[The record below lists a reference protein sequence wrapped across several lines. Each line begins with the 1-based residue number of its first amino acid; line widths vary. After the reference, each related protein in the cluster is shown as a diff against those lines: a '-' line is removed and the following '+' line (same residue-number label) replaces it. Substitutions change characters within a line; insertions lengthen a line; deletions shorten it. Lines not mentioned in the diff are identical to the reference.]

1 MRVAMFNMYSANL
14 HSMQQTLSQLGQLD
28 QQLSSGKALLRP
40 SDDPIGKVK
49 VLNCERDLAK
59 TLQYISNID
68 SLSTS
73 LGRVETYL
81 DSLVQAQTRMRE
93 IVISANS
100 GQLSAADQQGYADE
114 LSALMDTC
122 VDILNARD
130 ADGNYL
136 FSGNLSRTP
145 ALALD
150 SSGRYQFQGDAQH
163 RQVQIAADSWVDANV
178 TAQEFWFGN
187 GSQDLLNQAAEYVEV
202 LRDPAKA
209 PGDADFEAVAGA
221 MMQSLDDTLSSI
233 GAAITDIGGKQNRL
247 SLGKS
252 SHQEMALFT
261 KEVIGETEAL
271 DYPAATS
278 EFQMKLTALRVSQ
291 QSFVKISQLT
301 LFNQL

>member
-1 MRVAMFNMYSANL
+1 MRVAMFNMYSGNL
-14 HSMQQTLSQLGQLD
+14 HSMQQTLSQLGVLD
-28 QQLSSGKALLRP
+28 QQLSSSKALLRP

-59 TLQYISNID
+59 TNQYIDNID

-73 LGRVETYL
+73 LERAETYL
-81 DSLVQAQTRMRE
+81 DSLVQAQNRMRE
-93 IVISANS
+93 IVISANN
-100 GQLSAADQQGYADE
+100 GQHSAADQEGYADE

-130 ADGNYL
+130 AAGNYL
-136 FSGNLSRTP
+136 FSGNHTRTP
-145 ALALD
+145 TVELD
-150 SSGRYQFQGDAQH
+150 ASGQYQFQGDAEH
-163 RQVQIAADSWVDANV
+163 RQVQISADSWVDANV
-178 TAQEFWFGN
+178 TAKEFWFSN
-187 GSQDLLNQAAEYVEV
+187 GSEDLLNQTAEYIKV
-202 LRDPAKA
+202 LRDPNKA
-209 PGDADFEAVAGA
+209 PGDADFETVAGA
-221 MMQSLDDTLSSI
+221 MMQSLDDTLSSL

-301 LFNQL
+301 LFNHL